1 VVTSFNSDS
10 DELAR
15 RMNTEAAKAIRW
27 GNMPRE
33 EAIKLVTINPAKQL
47 RIDARTGSIEP
58 GKDADLAVWSADPL
72 SVYARCTQTWVD
84 GVRRFD
90 VGEDQRMR
98 ERDRAT
104 RTKLMELA
112 SSDWAKD
119 GGSEGGGAGGRGRR
133 GRGADPGAPG
143 APPTEDGLR
152 AGGRGSL
159 LVRMLDTRDAY
170 LLDQVRAG
178 VDPESVRPGECGC
191 DRMDAW
197 GAIFETTGGEGGA
210 R

>member
-1 VVTSFNSDS
+1 
-10 DELAR
+10 
-15 RMNTEAAKAIRW
+15 
-27 GNMPRE
+27 MPRE

-72 SVYARCTQTWVD
+72 SVYARCMQTWVD

-90 VGEDQRMR
+90 VGEDRRMR

-104 RTKLMELA
+104 RTKLLELA

-119 GGSEGGGAGGRGRR
+119 GGGEGAPGRGRR
-133 GRGADPGAPG
+133 GRGADPGPPGTG
-143 APPTEDGLR
+143 APPTADGLR
-152 AGGRGSL
+152 AGRGSL
-159 LVRMLDTRDAY
+159 LVRMLDSRDAY
-170 LLDQVRAG
+170 LLDQVRG
-178 VDPESVRPGECGC
+178 GTDPESIRPGECGC

-197 GAIFETTGGEGGA
+197 GAIFDTTGGEGGA